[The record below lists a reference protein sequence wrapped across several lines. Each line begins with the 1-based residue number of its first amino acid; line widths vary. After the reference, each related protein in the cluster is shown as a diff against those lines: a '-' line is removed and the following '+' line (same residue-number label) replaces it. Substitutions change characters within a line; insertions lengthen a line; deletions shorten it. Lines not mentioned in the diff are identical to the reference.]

1 MLKII
6 LFYLSYFAFTMYNYA
21 VVVYISRIL
30 YKFPLHT
37 KYHYVVY
44 TFYWISQ
51 GKGGQG
57 TLALE

>member
-1 MLKII
+1 MVIVV
-6 LFYLSYFAFTMYNYA
+6 